1 MVTVA
6 LVGFGLS
13 GRYLQAPFFDVN
25 PNFKLKTVVTNNQNP
40 QDIFPSVQKV
50 STLQEVLA
58 DAEIDLVSI
67 CSPNATHY
75 EYTKLCLLAGK
86 HVLVEKPFAPTF
98 IEAQELIEI
107 AKTQGKHL
115 FVFQNRRFDS
125 DFMTVKKV
133 IESGVLG
140 NIHTYQAHWNRYK
153 PVLNPKKWKEEIAP
167 ASGIIYD
174 LGSHLIDQTILLL
187 GESFSPENPE
197 VAYLQKQGQTFTQR
211 ENSTIDDAFTIWLD
225 FNDIKITLT
234 GSLMVLGELPRY
246 VVHGS
251 KGSFIKYGMDV
262 QEDHA
267 KAGILPN
274 DPSFGIEPPQYFGT
288 LTTEI
293 NGLAVQKRVET
304 ERGKWAILFQNIY
317 EVIAQNKQPLINN
330 EDVLTQIK
338 IIETAKNELRL
349 LGKEY

>member
-50 STLQEVLA
+50 STLQEVLM
-58 DAEIDLVSI
+58 DKEIDLVSI

-75 EYTKLCLLAGK
+75 DYAKQCLLAGK
-86 HVLVEKPFAPTF
+86 HVLVEKPFAPTLA
-98 IEAQELIEI
+98 EAQELIDL
-107 AKTQGKHL
+107 AKKQGKCL
-115 FVFQNRRFDS
+115 FIFQNRRFDS

-140 NIHTYQAHWNRYK
+140 KIHTYQAHWNRYK
-153 PVLNPKKWKEEIAP
+153 PVLNPKKWKEEVAP

-174 LGSHLIDQTILLL
+174 LGSHLIDQTIALFNTPL
-187 GESFSPENPE
+187 SIS
-197 VAYLQKQGQTFTQR
+197 GQTFTQR
-211 ENSTIDDAFTIWLD
+211 ENSSIDDAFNVYLD
-225 FNDIKITLT
+225 YEGLKASIT
-234 GSLMVLGELPRY
+234 GSLMVRGELPRY
-246 VVHGS
+246 VLHGS
-251 KGSFIKYGMDV
+251 KGSFIKYGIDV

-274 DPSFGIEPPQYFGT
+274 DPNFGIEPPQYFGT
-288 LTTEI
+288 LTTDI
-293 NGLAVQKRVET
+293 NGLAVHGKVET
-304 ERGKWAILFQNIY
+304 ERGNWAILFQNIY
-317 EVIAQNKQPLINN
+317 EVITQNNEPLIKN
-330 EDVLTQIK
+330 EDILTQIK
-338 IIETAKNELRL
+338 IIEVV
-349 LGKEY
+349 KE

>member
-58 DAEIDLVSI
+58 DADIDLVSI

-75 EYTKLCLLAGK
+75 EYTKQCLLAGK
-86 HVLVEKPFAPTF
+86 HVLVEKPFAPTLA
-98 IEAQELIEI
+98 EAQELINL
-107 AKTQGKHL
+107 AKIQGKHL
-115 FVFQNRRFDS
+115 FIFQNRRFDS

-140 NIHTYQAHWNRYK
+140 KIHTYQAHWNRYK
-153 PVLNPKKWKEEIAP
+153 PVLNPKKWKEEVAP

-174 LGSHLIDQTILLL
+174 LGSHLIDQT
-187 GESFSPENPE
+187 
-197 VAYLQKQGQTFTQR
+197 VALFNTPLSISGQTFTQR
-211 ENSTIDDAFTIWLD
+211 ESSIIDDAFNVYLD
-225 FNDIKITLT
+225 YESVKVSIT
-234 GSLMVLGELPRY
+234 GSLMVRGELPRY
-246 VVHGS
+246 VLHGS
-251 KGSFIKYGMDV
+251 KGSFIKYGIDV

-288 LTTEI
+288 LTTDL
-293 NGLAVQKRVET
+293 NGLTVQGKVET
-304 ERGKWAILFQNIY
+304 ERGNWAILFQNIY
-317 EVIAQNKQPLINN
+317 EVITQNKEPLIKN
-330 EDVLTQIK
+330 EDILTQIK
-338 IIETAKNELRL
+338 IIEAVK
-349 LGKEY
+349 G

>member
-75 EYTKLCLLAGK
+75 DYAKQCLLAGK

-98 IEAQELIEI
+98 IEAQELINL
-107 AKTQGKHL
+107 AKTQRKHL
-115 FVFQNRRFDS
+115 FIFQNRRFDS

-140 NIHTYQAHWNRYK
+140 KIHTYQAHWNRYK
-153 PVLNPKKWKEEIAP
+153 PVLNPKKWKEEVAP

-174 LGSHLIDQTILLL
+174 LGSHLIDQTIALFNTPL
-187 GESFSPENPE
+187 SIS
-197 VAYLQKQGQTFTQR
+197 GQTFTQR
-211 ENSTIDDAFTIWLD
+211 ENSSIDDAFNVYLD
-225 FNDIKITLT
+225 YEGLKASIT
-234 GSLMVLGELPRY
+234 GSLMVRGELPRY
-246 VVHGS
+246 VLHGS
-251 KGSFIKYGMDV
+251 KGSFIKYGIDV

-288 LTTEI
+288 LTTET
-293 NGLAVQKRVET
+293 NGLPVYKKIET
-304 ERGKWAILFQNIY
+304 ERGNWAILFQNIY
-317 EVIAQNKQPLINN
+317 EVITQNKEPLIKN

-338 IIETAKNELRL
+338 IIEVV
-349 LGKEY
+349 KE